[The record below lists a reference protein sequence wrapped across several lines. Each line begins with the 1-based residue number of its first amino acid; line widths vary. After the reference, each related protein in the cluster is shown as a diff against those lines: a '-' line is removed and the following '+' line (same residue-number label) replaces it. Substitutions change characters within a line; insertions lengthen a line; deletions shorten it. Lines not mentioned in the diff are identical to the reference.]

1 MSVQQIGPQ
10 FQSKSATRTSQTVV
24 LSKNTTVA
32 NRIPIPTHNV
42 TMTNWIVLFAQ
53 NTVVANWIAV
63 LAQNV
68 TLTNQIAVLTQNT
81 IVANWIA
88 VPAQNVTLIGIYCCP
103 KYHCDRSDCSSHSIC
118 HQSDRMIQKA
128 KMPL

>member
-63 LAQNV
+63 L
-68 TLTNQIAVLTQNT
+68 TQNT

-118 HQSDRMIQKA
+118 HQSDRMIQKV